1 MAKFYLEGVLISCT
15 EQLLTVNGQQISTS
29 SMERKLLRFFLT
41 HPNMALSRDLLLR
54 EVWGYE
60 TAGVTRTV
68 DTHVKNLRARLGKLG
83 KQIATVRGVGY
94 RLDSSEEPP
103 ECCCKAS

>member
-15 EQLLTVNGQQISTS
+15 EQQLTVNGQPLSSS

-41 HPNMALSRDLLLR
+41 HPNTALSRELLLR

-68 DTHVKNLRARLGKLG
+68 DTHVKSLRARLGNLG
-83 KQIATVRGVGY
+83 KQISTVRGVGY
-94 RLDSSEEPP
+94 RLDSPEDQP
-103 ECCCKAS
+103 ECCSRAS